1 MGDSTV
7 AREEEIMTEHTRCFP
22 IPRARLA
29 VWLLAG
35 FLITS
40 CTNEDTTAPSTEII
54 ESAPALATAA
64 ATLTFRQ
71 LSPGSFHTCGVTT
84 DNRAFCW
91 GGNVDGQL
99 GTGTNTHHKTPV
111 AVAGGLSFRAV
122 SAGSSH
128 TCGVTTDDRA
138 FCWGSNAAGQLGD
151 GNQNSCGAP
160 NPPCTNPETNAN
172 QNRPVAVLGGLRF
185 LQVEA
190 GTWHTCG
197 VTRDN
202 RAYCWGNN
210 RYGQLGDGATG
221 QTARSLDRP
230 KPVPVFGSLSFRQIS
245 AGLFHT
251 CGITT
256 DNRAF
261 CWGNNRVGQ
270 VGDGSTVRQR
280 LQPSLVAGGRSYR
293 QVSAGVGSFGGGFTC
308 AVTTSDRAFCW
319 GDGRRGQIGD
329 GSTILRFTPRAVA
342 GGRSFRQISA
352 GDDNACARTPTNV
365 AFCWGFNAFGEVGD
379 GTNTQR
385 LTPVRV
391 AGGHL
396 FAQLSIDGSHHACA
410 RTPTGVGYCWGNNNA
425 AQLGDGTNID
435 RSRPGPVAG
444 ST

>member
-1 MGDSTV
+1 
-7 AREEEIMTEHTRCFP
+7 MTEHARCFP
-22 IPRARLA
+22 IPRSRLA

-35 FLITS
+35 FLIPS
-40 CTNEDTTAPSTEII
+40 CTNEDTTTPSTEII
-54 ESAPALATAA
+54 ESVPALATAA
-64 ATLTFRQ
+64 TTLSFRQ

-84 DNRAFCW
+84 DDRGFCW
-91 GGNVDGQL
+91 GGNTEGQL
-99 GTGTNTHHKTPV
+99 GTGTNSHHKTPV
-111 AVAGGLSFRAV
+111 AVIGGLSFRAV

-128 TCGVTTDDRA
+128 ACGVTTDDRA

-160 NPPCTNPETNAN
+160 NPSCTNPETNADK
-172 QNRPVAVLGGLRF
+172 NRPVAVLGGLRF

-190 GTWHTCG
+190 GTAHTCG
-197 VTRDN
+197 VTREN
-202 RAYCWGNN
+202 RAYCWGSN

-221 QTARSLDRP
+221 QTARYLDRP
-230 KPVPVFGSLSFRQIS
+230 RPVAVFGSLSFRQLS
-245 AGLFHT
+245 AGFTHT

-261 CWGNNRVGQ
+261 CWGNNREGQ

-293 QVSAGVGSFGGGFTC
+293 QVSAGVGSSGHGFTC
-308 AVTTSDRAFCW
+308 AVTTGDRAFCW

-329 GSTILRFTPRAVA
+329 GSTNQRFTPRAVA

-365 AFCWGFNAFGEVGD
+365 AFCWGFNALGEVGD

-385 LTPVRV
+385 LTPVAV
-391 AGGHL
+391 SGGHS

-410 RTPTGVGYCWGNNNA
+410 RTSTGKGYCWGSNHTA
-425 AQLGDGTNID
+425 ELGDGTHTD
-435 RSRPGPVAG
+435 HARPQAIAG
-444 ST
+444 SM